1 MCRPLLLLLACPAL
15 IFGQESALR
24 LVRETEALTAE
35 EGQTKLHAPEGFE
48 VQLFASEPMINK
60 PINMAFDAKGRLW
73 VSSTVEY
80 PYAAKQDR

>member
-1 MCRPLLLLLACPAL
+1 
-15 IFGQESALR
+15 
-24 LVRETEALTAE
+24 
-35 EGQTKLHAPEGFE
+35 
-48 VQLFASEPMINK
+48 MINK